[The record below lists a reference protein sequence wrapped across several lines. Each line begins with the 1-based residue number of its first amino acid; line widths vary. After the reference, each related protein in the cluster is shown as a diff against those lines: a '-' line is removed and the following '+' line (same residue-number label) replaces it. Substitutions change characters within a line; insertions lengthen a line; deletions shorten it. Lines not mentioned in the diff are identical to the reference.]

1 MFGVLE
7 VILRRDP
14 IPRQSFGAGQIQIA
28 LIVSL
33 GALRTPGLGAGKPG
47 RSSSPGLGCSRHCV
61 GHAFAISAQL
71 CRRWMTLR
79 SVVHIGPYAARRKP
93 RDVDWRNCR
102 TAAQSAGAMPQGR
115 RSNCD
120 GCTRRLGAALDQ
132 KQRAGRTHPG
142 RQSLYR
148 IAKWRFQVAGW
159 RPSPPAQR
167 DTPATVALLIAR
179 RQSLH
184 RHFGFSPR
192 LIDRV
197 AGNGDVRRI
206 GARRLVDDSAG
217 LRQGI
222 QHNVKC
228 RCCFRCLSV
237 AGPV

>member
-14 IPRQSFGAGQIQIA
+14 IPRQSFGLGQIQIA

-33 GALRTPGLGAGKPG
+33 GVLRTPRLGAGKPG

-71 CRRWMTLR
+71 CRRWMTLG

-120 GCTRRLGAALDQ
+120 GRARRLGAALDQ
-132 KQRAGRTHPG
+132 KQRAGRTDPG

-148 IAKWRFQVAGW
+148 IGKWRFQVAGW
-159 RPSPPAQR
+159 R
-167 DTPATVALLIAR
+167 R
-179 RQSLH
+179 RHL
-184 RHFGFSPR
+184 R
-192 LIDRV
+192 LSGV
-197 AGNGDVRRI
+197 
-206 GARRLVDDSAG
+206 
-217 LRQGI
+217 LRQ
-222 QHNVKC
+222 
-228 RCCFRCLSV
+228 RSLY
-237 AGPV
+237 

>member
-1 MFGVLE
+1 MLE

-167 DTPATVALLIAR
+167 RAMAYGIFNES
-179 RQSLH
+179 SLRTQGPQRERNCAH
-184 RHFGFSPR
+184 RGGADSRFGS
-192 LIDRV
+192 
-197 AGNGDVRRI
+197 
-206 GARRLVDDSAG
+206 GAAAIWQL
-217 LRQGI
+217 
-222 QHNVKC
+222 
-228 RCCFRCLSV
+228 
-237 AGPV
+237 

>member
-14 IPRQSFGAGQIQIA
+14 IPRQSFGLGQIQIA

-33 GALRTPGLGAGKPG
+33 GVLRTPRLGAGKPG

-79 SVVHIGPYAARRKP
+79 SVVHVGPYAARRKP

-120 GCTRRLGAALDQ
+120 GCAKKLGAALDQ
-132 KQRAGRTHPG
+132 KQRAGRTDPG
-142 RQSLYR
+142 RRSLYR
-148 IAKWRFQVAGW
+148 IAKWRFQVAG
-159 RPSPPAQR
+159 S
-167 DTPATVALLIAR
+167 R
-179 RQSLH
+179 R
-184 RHFGFSPR
+184 
-192 LIDRV
+192 
-197 AGNGDVRRI
+197 
-206 GARRLVDDSAG
+206 RRLQLSAG
-217 LRQGI
+217 LSHMEFSMSRP
-222 QHNVKC
+222 C
-228 RCCFRCLSV
+228 ERRDP
-237 AGPV
+237 A